1 MAIPKIGKVLSSA
14 RSRMPL
20 PGGRGTTAAMLG
32 IGAIGLTQRNPR
44 ASN

>member
-1 MAIPKIGKVLSSA
+1 MPLQIGRKIASA
-14 RSRMPL
+14 RSRMPI